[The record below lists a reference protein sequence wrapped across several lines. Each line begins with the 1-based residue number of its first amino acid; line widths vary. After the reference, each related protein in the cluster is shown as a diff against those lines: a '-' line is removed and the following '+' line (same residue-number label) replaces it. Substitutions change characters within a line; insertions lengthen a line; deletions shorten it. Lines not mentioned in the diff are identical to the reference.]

1 MWWRRGLLPTASL
14 RRQRHR
20 DADPYGCRPAVGCV
34 YEGRHEELL
43 SRGVG
48 AFPQE
53 AGRGEVRGARGAEE
67 ARFGPGRCLGGSRQ
81 VRAGVSRPGESKR
94 CMRGTPV
101 HAVFSVFSVFAVFAV
116 CRAKPWEKREER
128 GRSGRLSCGRPSCGR
143 HGPGVGFAGDGVR
156 DHGRSGGAP
165 LVGGLG
171 ERSLVIG
178 DGRRRRTTWGPI
190 RSSRGTADRR
200 RPPRRPTAAIAPPPG
215 IPVTTCSPSSAADQ
229 SSTRRKQRSY
239 RLVPYSRNSAPN
251 ALSSPARIRARIPGS
266 IPSSALTG
274 HAGSRDADHIGICLP
289 VSNTCRRRD
298 SLRPLPSCGLRSCA
312 VCRPVFIS
320 SCVHVVRRSCRS
332 ALCRLRH

>member
-1 MWWRRGLLPTASL
+1 MRNS
-14 RRQRHR
+14 
-20 DADPYGCRPAVGCV
+20 C
-34 YEGRHEELL
+34 
-43 SRGVG
+43 RGVWGRFRRKRGG
-48 AFPQE
+48 A
-53 AGRGEVRGARGAEE
+53 RGARGAEE

-94 CMRGTPV
+94 RMRGTPV
-101 HAVFSVFSVFAVFAV
+101 HAVFSVFSVFSVFAAFAAFAV
-116 CRAKPWEKREER
+116 CRAQPWEKREEP
-128 GRSGRLSCGRPSCGR
+128 GRSGRLSCGRR
-143 HGPGVGFAGDGVR
+143 GPGVGFAGDGVR

-178 DGRRRRTTWGPI
+178 EGRRRRTTWGPI

-215 IPVTTCSPSSAADQ
+215 TPVTTCSPSSAADQ

-289 VSNTCRRRD
+289 VSNTCRRRA
-298 SLRPLPSCGLRSCA
+298 SLRPLPSCGLPSCA
-312 VCRPVFIS
+312 VCRPVFMS
-320 SCVHVVRRSCRS
+320 SGVHVVRRFVGCGTDSPPERQDWPDRRPR
-332 ALCRLRH
+332 APF